1 MCSAVTR
8 KFTVCA
14 ANPDLPGAS
23 ERHRQPCNPAARPRC
38 VESSCAVSTP
48 WLPGS
53 YPPARSAVQQEATA
67 GRLSP
72 RLQTEV
78 RNLVQQLGTLSSGV
92 CEQVCPPPARRVSPL
107 LHGTAWPRALF
118 SSRATRCSTGS
129 VVALGRQAYSWQA
142 AACPWQRRRV
152 IAASAERDTTIGGVA
167 PGFRPTTRYGDRCF
181 SKSGRAFDQCKV
193 VTDVPTTTVGPR
205 SGAVPALRALE

>member
-1 MCSAVTR
+1 M
-8 KFTVCA
+8 
-14 ANPDLPGAS
+14 
-23 ERHRQPCNPAARPRC
+23 QPCGATAVCR
-38 VESSCAVSTP
+38 VELRSLNTLATR
-48 WLPGS
+48 LI
-53 YPPARSAVQQEATA
+53 PPARSAVQQEATA

-72 RLQTEV
+72 RLQAEV

-193 VTDVPTTTVGPR
+193 VTDVPTTPVGPR